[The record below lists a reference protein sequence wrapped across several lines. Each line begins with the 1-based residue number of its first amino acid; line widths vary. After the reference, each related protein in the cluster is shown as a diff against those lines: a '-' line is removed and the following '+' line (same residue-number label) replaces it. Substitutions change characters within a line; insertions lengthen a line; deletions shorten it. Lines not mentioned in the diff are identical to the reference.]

1 MKTYLCTMDKQKTS
15 AQFKVG
21 ILGGGQLGRMI
32 IQEAVNYDFH
42 IHIMDSDPNAPCSRI
57 AYEYTIG
64 DIRNYNDV
72 LRFGQD
78 KDVLTVEIENVNIEA
93 LYELERKGVTVYPQ
107 PRVLEL
113 IKDKGTQKEFYAAN
127 NIPTAPFELLTAD
140 PDKNTLK
147 AKIPFVNKL
156 RTGGYDGKG
165 VQIIRSEEDLSNVFK
180 EAGIAE
186 ELIPFEKELSVIVA
200 RNKSGEM
207 ACFPVVECE
216 FNDANLVEYLFSP
229 ADITREIENEA
240 IALAQDVI
248 SKIDMV
254 GLLAVELF
262 LTKDGQLLVN
272 EIAPRPHNSG
282 HHTIEC
288 NVTSQFEQHLRS
300 ILDLPLGSTRAV
312 QAGAMLNV
320 IGSEGYIGPA
330 VYEGLNHVLETEG
343 AHLHLYGKEQ
353 TKPFRKM
360 GHLTIT
366 GENMATVRGK
376 VDLLRGKLIVKS

>member
-1 MKTYLCTMDKQKTS
+1 MDKQKTS

-64 DIRNYNDV
+64 DIRNYDDV

-113 IKDKGTQKEFYAAN
+113 IKDKGTQKEFYVAN

-165 VQIIRSEEDLSNVFK
+165 VQIIRSEGDLSNVFI
-180 EAGIAE
+180 ETGIAE

-320 IGSEGYIGPA
+320 IGSEGYSGPA

-366 GENMATVRGK
+366 GENMPTVRSK
-376 VDLLRGKLIVKS
+376 VELLRGKLIVKS

>member
-1 MKTYLCTMDKQKTS
+1 MDKQKTS

>member
-1 MKTYLCTMDKQKTS
+1 M
-15 AQFKVG
+15 
-21 ILGGGQLGRMI
+21 
-32 IQEAVNYDFH
+32 
-42 IHIMDSDPNAPCSRI
+42 
-57 AYEYTIG
+57 
-64 DIRNYNDV
+64 
-72 LRFGQD
+72 
-78 KDVLTVEIENVNIEA
+78 
-93 LYELERKGVTVYPQ
+93 
-107 PRVLEL
+107 
-113 IKDKGTQKEFYAAN
+113 
-127 NIPTAPFELLTAD
+127 
-140 PDKNTLK
+140 
-147 AKIPFVNKL
+147 
-156 RTGGYDGKG
+156 
-165 VQIIRSEEDLSNVFK
+165 SNVFK

>member
-1 MKTYLCTMDKQKTS
+1 MDKQKTS

-57 AYEYTIG
+57 AHEYTIG
-64 DIRNYNDV
+64 DIRNYNHV

-127 NIPTAPFELLTAD
+127 NIPTAPFELLTAY
-140 PDKNTLK
+140 PNKNTLK

-165 VQIIRSEEDLSNVFK
+165 VQIIRSEEDLPNVFK

-366 GENMATVRGK
+366 GENMTTVRSK

>member
-1 MKTYLCTMDKQKTS
+1 MDKQKTS

-57 AYEYTIG
+57 AHEYTIG
-64 DIRNYNDV
+64 DIRNYNHV

-140 PDKNTLK
+140 PNKNTLK

-165 VQIIRSEEDLSNVFK
+165 VQIIRSEEDLPNVFK

-366 GENMATVRGK
+366 GENMTTVRSK